1 MKYTLALLSLFI
13 IACSQP
19 HPKTTVVIPE
29 KPIDTS
35 KYAILKFDAI
45 RDSSYFET
53 GSKPAQLSAGEIDT
67 IENIIAKKVIDYN
80 KAERAFDDSLDKK
93 NHPKLPANAVPFYN
107 VIYYPENYYK
117 QFVAVVNAKGQK
129 EVYVNCFC
137 EDFYKESG
145 NIKSY
150 WRKEFVMVCDGGS
163 CFFTIKINLTTNTV
177 LLFGV
182 NGVA

>member
-1 MKYTLALLSLFI
+1 MKYTLILLSLFLV
-13 IACSQP
+13 ACS
-19 HPKTTVVIPE
+19 HSSPKATVVIPE
-29 KPIDTS
+29 KPIDTF
-35 KYAILKFDAI
+35 KYAILKFDTI
-45 RDSSYFET
+45 RDSSYFKT
-53 GSKPAQLSAGEIDT
+53 GSKLAQLSASEIDK
-67 IENIIAKKVIDYN
+67 IENIIAKKATEYN
-80 KAERAFDDSLDKK
+80 KHEKAFWDSIDRKFHRK
-93 NHPKLPANAVPFYN
+93 EPANAIPFYN
-107 VIYYPENYYK
+107 FINHPESYFK

-150 WRKEFVMVCDGGS
+150 WRKEFVIVCDGGS